1 LKGKKMRNENISQL
15 FECLGY
21 QFENENLITEALTHK
36 SYTRAF
42 NNERLEFLGDAVL
55 DLVVGE
61 FLYNKFKDAEEGVLS
76 KLRASLV
83 NENSFT
89 KLANELKL
97 GDFIYLSPA
106 EEHNRGRT
114 KSSILS
120 NAFEAVMGAIYL
132 EAGLEKV
139 REVSLNLI
147 MKVYKEIEPNKLL
160 KDYKT
165 TLQEITQAHFGCT
178 PDYRLLAS
186 MGPDHKKEFEIGVF
200 INDKLYSKAR
210 GHSKKVAQ
218 QNAAKDAIEIL
229 KKELNI

>member
-1 LKGKKMRNENISQL
+1 MRNENINQL
-15 FECLGY
+15 FECQGY
-21 QFENENLITEALTHK
+21 QFENKNLITEALTHK
-36 SYTRAF
+36 SYTREF

-55 DLVVGE
+55 DIIVGE
-61 FLYNKFKDAEEGVLS
+61 FLFNKFKDSEEGILS

-89 KLANELKL
+89 TLANELRL
-97 GDFIYLSPA
+97 GEFIYLSPA
-106 EEHNRGRT
+106 EEHNNGRS

-132 EAGLEKV
+132 ESGLEKV

-147 MKVYKEIEPNKLL
+147 MKVYEDIEPDKLL

-178 PDYRLLAS
+178 PDYRLLS
-186 MGPDHKKEFEIGVF
+186 SSGPDHKKEFEIGVF

-218 QNAAKDAIEIL
+218 QNSAKDQQMC
-229 KKELNI
+229 